1 MFKKCNFLYNGDP
14 MKAEFYCTLLDGLLA
29 TAVYHPRKH
38 NPGAPFRTLF
48 FWSTPLSSATG
59 SAAGSVST
67 TVTYIPQSADRRG
80 GAGAQRM
87 GMQTSATPVC
97 AYCRQD

>member
-1 MFKKCNFLYNGDP
+1 

-48 FWSTPLSSATG
+48 FWSVPLSSATG
-59 SAAGSVST
+59 SAAGTMST
-67 TVTYIPQSADRRG
+67 TVTYLPLPANHGSRASAE
-80 GAGAQRM
+80 QM
-87 GMQTSATPVC
+87 GMRTSATPVC
-97 AYCRQD
+97 AYRLP